1 MIKFCKKYI
10 KTYYE
15 HFKFFR
21 PECMDKR
28 IREVIMRRKL
38 CFECPGLE
46 RCRMHPEFW
55 LDGEEDR
62 KAENKKLMK
71 KYPDQ
76 GEMSFLPEDIIED
89 TGVIEIKKGIPEIER
104 RLGI

>member
-1 MIKFCKKYI
+1 MIKYCKKYI

-21 PECMDKR
+21 PECMDYR
-28 IREVIMRRKL
+28 IREVMQKRRL
-38 CFECPGLE
+38 CKTCPGLK

-55 LDGEEDR
+55 LEGEEDR
-62 KAENKKLMK
+62 IKENAKLLK

-76 GEMSFLPEDIIED
+76 GELTDLPEDIMED
-89 TGVIEIKKGIPEIER
+89 TGVIEIKTGIPEVEKK
-104 RLGI
+104 LGI